1 MNSSAYNSSL
11 TNVGGGRAI
20 LLFLLFALALYMF
33 FHAGFSMFA
42 IVCLIPV
49 IVIITII
56 TLKKPLFIFWTL
68 TCINYLVQWKNF
80 PSTGIPM
87 SMYNEGMELLLLALA
102 IINIK
107 EIKSERILNL
117 MFLALTV
124 WCTFC
129 TLELL
134 NDSCNLGIQFGAWYT
149 GARAMAFQLMYAF
162 LVFSLYISN
171 PNVLVKYLMLWAA
184 LSLFAA
190 FWVWKQQ
197 QFGFTDEESI
207 FINGRGRSTH
217 IINAGTTIRYFS
229 VMSDAANF
237 GVNMAAT
244 AVAFI
249 IFAITSKIKKYRIVF
264 LITGLACLWATF
276 PSGTRTATFCFFAG
290 IATYVVLSKS
300 FKIAIPVA
308 IVFALA
314 YFILAF
320 TTIGNSNASVRRMR
334 SGFNKNDA
342 SMGARADNQ
351 KVMKKHLAEAP
362 WGIGIGMG
370 MDNVPANNKW
380 RRMATIPPDSEYMFI
395 WIRTGRIGMTL
406 FIITTALMF
415 CGACWIVLFKLKSK
429 SLRGIGAGFCCAFVS
444 LQLGGYANQVL
455 MQFPNCLLF
464 YGGLSMVYGL
474 PLYEKEWIEHEE
486 KLLAAQAEKK
496 RMKEEKR
503 KNSRVKTWLT
513 WK

>member
-1 MNSSAYNSSL
+1 M
-11 TNVGGGRAI
+11 
-20 LLFLLFALALYMF
+20 LFLLFALALYMF

-56 TLKKPLFIFWTL
+56 TLKNPLFIFWTL

-80 PSTGIPM
+80 PSTGLPM

-107 EIKSERILNL
+107 DIKSERLLNV
-117 MFLALTV
+117 MFLALTI

-149 GARAMAFQLMYAF
+149 GARAMAFQLLYAF
-162 LVFSLYISN
+162 LVFSLYVTN
-171 PNVLVKYLMLWAA
+171 PKVLIKYLMIWAGLA
-184 LSLFAA
+184 LFSV
-190 FWVWKQQ
+190 FWVYKQEYIGLNPAENA
-197 QFGFTDEESI
+197 FLYGRGFSTHV
-207 FINGRGRSTH
+207 ING
-217 IINAGTTIRYFS
+217 GTTIRYFS
-229 VMSDAANF
+229 TFSDAANF

-249 IFAITSKIKKYRIVF
+249 IFGINSKIKKYRYFF
-264 LITGLACLWATF
+264 LITGLACTWAMF
-276 PSGTRTATFCFFAG
+276 PSGTRTATFCLFAG
-290 IATYVVLSKS
+290 FGIYIFLSKS
-300 FKIAIPVA
+300 LKIAIPTSIIFGLFYVM
-308 IVFALA
+308 
-314 YFILAF
+314 LAF
-320 TTIGNSNASVRRMR
+320 TTIGNGNASIRRMR

-370 MDNVPANNKW
+370 MNNVPANNKW